1 MTDKQQI
8 DSLKQVVEDLLHEA
22 RRQGADAAEAGVSAQ
37 TGLSVTVRLGETET
51 IEHTSD
57 NGLGITVYFGHR
69 KGSANTTDLR
79 PEAVR
84 ESVAAACRIAKYTS
98 EDPAA
103 GLADP
108 DLMATEIPD
117 LDLFHPWEIDADE
130 AAAIACRCEGA
141 ARESDPRIS
150 NSEGATLYTQRSSFV
165 YGNTHGFVG
174 GYPTSRHSLSCAV
187 IAQEGE
193 DMQRDYWYDSGRL
206 PGEID
211 APEAIGRR
219 AAERTIARLN
229 GRKLGTRECP
239 VLFRADIAP
248 SLLRSLFGAIRGHAV
263 YRKSTFLLDQVGAQI
278 FPDWVT
284 ISEDPLK
291 PRGQASAP
299 FDNEGVAT
307 RHRELVSGGV
317 LQGYLLDSYA
327 ARKLGLQST
336 ASAGGVRNA
345 AINSTGQSFDELMR
359 TMGSGLVITELMGQ
373 GTNLVTGDYS
383 RGAAGFWVENGEIQ
397 YPVEEITVAG
407 NLREM
412 FKGLAAVGR
421 DDDVPGSIRTGSWL
435 FERMTVAGD

>member
-187 IAQEGE
+187 IAREGE
-193 DMQRDYWYDSGRL
+193 DMQRDYWYDSSRL